1 MAQGLSASAL
11 GGRAP
16 REGQLR
22 DAPWLASS
30 LLICLCPVLG
40 QGGATDLEA
49 LLVLSDMVQIGSGAF
64 HCLAEVRVKHKLNNS

>member
-11 GGRAP
+11 GGRVL
-16 REGQLR
+16 RERQFR
-22 DAPWLASS
+22 DVPWLASS

-49 LLVLSDMVQIGSGAF
+49 LHVLSDMVQIWSEDF
-64 HCLAEVRVKHKLNNS
+64 PCLAKVHVKHKINNS